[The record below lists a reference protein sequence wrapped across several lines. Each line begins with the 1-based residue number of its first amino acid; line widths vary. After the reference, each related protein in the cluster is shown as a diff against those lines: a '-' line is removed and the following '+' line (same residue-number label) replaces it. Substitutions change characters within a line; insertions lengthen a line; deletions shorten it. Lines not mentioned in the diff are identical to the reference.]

1 MAESIYRSPAGET
14 ELRALYQEARAAL
27 GSECESHFVPTRYG
41 ATHVLVTGPAAG
53 PPAVVFHGGN
63 FVGPYSLQWMLP
75 ALAGYRVYAP
85 DTVGH
90 PGLSAQTRLSPR
102 DQSYGRWAAAV
113 LDGLGL
119 DQVSTIGTSSGAAI
133 LLRLAELS
141 PDRIERAVLHVP
153 AGMAQAPLWQIIRI
167 ALPMLLYR
175 WRPCGADLQRIVN
188 PLCSEPLDDLGLRI
202 LGAVLRTVKLETGL
216 PRLAGQAELARFT
229 APTLVVAGER
239 DPLFPADRVLARAR
253 EVIPNLTATERLAGR
268 HFPSRADVARL
279 QMLIDR
285 FFDRT
290 RRGPP
295 SA

>member
-1 MAESIYRSPAGET
+1 
-14 ELRALYQEARAAL
+14 
-27 GSECESHFVPTRYG
+27 
-41 ATHVLVTGPAAG
+41 
-53 PPAVVFHGGN
+53 VFHGGN
-63 FVGPYSLQWMLP
+63 FVGPYSLRWILP

-102 DQSYGRWAAAV
+102 DQSYGQWAAAV

-119 DQVSTIGTSSGAAI
+119 DHVSTIGTSYGAAI

-141 PDRIERAVLHVP
+141 PERIERAALHVP
-153 AGMAQAPLWQIIRI
+153 AGIAQAPLWQIIKI

-175 WRPCGADLQRIVN
+175 WRPRGADLRRIVA

-202 LGAVLRTVKLETGL
+202 LGVVLRTVKLETGL

-239 DPLFPADRVLARAR
+239 DPLFPVDRVLARAR
-253 EVIPNLTATERLAGR
+253 QVMPNLTATERLAGR
-268 HFPSRADVARL
+268 HVPSRADVARL

-285 FFDRT
+285 FFDGT
-290 RRGPP
+290 RRGSP